1 MSDTDER
8 PRTAVVDAGLG
19 EDERRELQRLRQ
31 EVATL
36 RVAAAPRRRRIR
48 WASVAAAV
56 LLVLGCLGVPASVV
70 AVWTHNQ
77 VADTD
82 RFVATV
88 SPAIQDPAVQ
98 SALTNRITS
107 EVLAYIDVE
116 QLANDVV
123 DSLAAQGLRPQLV
136 DRLRD
141 LTGPLADGV
150 AGVVHD
156 RVGEL
161 VASPEFTDAWNRAIQ
176 AAHQQANA
184 VLAGQATAIAI
195 EGDMAVLELGGFIAA
210 AKQRLVDSGFTAAG
224 KIPQANPTID
234 LFPAS
239 TLVRAQT
246 AYQGLD
252 AVATWLPWIT
262 LMLLAAG
269 VYLARHRR
277 RAVLGV
283 GLGVV
288 AGMVVLAAALIVAR
302 AVVVGAVPEQG
313 VAAAAATYDA
323 LVRYLRAAL
332 QTLAVLG
339 LVVALGGYLAGPST
353 GAVKI
358 RSALARA
365 FRNMQRG
372 RVGRAL
378 RSGPVGPWV
387 YANRGPLRG
396 TAVGL
401 AVLVF
406 VLLDRPTGHD
416 IVLVALGLVLVLG
429 VIQFIGPAPEPPTP
443 AAATAADTPG

>member
-19 EDERRELQRLRQ
+19 EDDRRELQRLRQ

-36 RVAAAPRRRRIR
+36 RVAAPHRRRIR

-88 SPAIQDPAVQ
+88 SPVIQDPAVQ

-184 VLAGQATAIAI
+184 VLAGQAAAIAI

-288 AGMVVLAAALIVAR
+288 AGMVVLAAALMVAR

-323 LVRYLRAAL
+323 LVRYVRAAL
-332 QTLAVLG
+332 QTLAMLG

-365 FRNMQRG
+365 FRAMQRG

-387 YANRGPLRG
+387 YANRGTLRA
-396 TAVGL
+396 TAGGL

-416 IVLVALGLVLVLG
+416 VVLVALGLVLALG
-429 VIQFIGPAPEPPTP
+429 VTQFIGPAPEPPTP